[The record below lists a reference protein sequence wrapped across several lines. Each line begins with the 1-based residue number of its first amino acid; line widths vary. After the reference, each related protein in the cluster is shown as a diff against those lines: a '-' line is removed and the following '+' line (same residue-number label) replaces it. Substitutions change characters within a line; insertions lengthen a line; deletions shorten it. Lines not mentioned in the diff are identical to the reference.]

1 MWNEGKK
8 EKGSSLVFSVLI
20 PFQNKT
26 KKKKKK
32 NSRGSA
38 VWVKIT
44 PIMQAQQGHK
54 LLSKNQAR
62 QCRGPLSCLRNGVG
76 GSSKSRQECKQLTP
90 IHTLFLCMASW
101 LLPLQQPSIN
111 HCSLRRRPPPF
122 KSSGKARLTND
133 EQRSQG
139 TRARSKEWS
148 KEQSNKRKGS

>member
-1 MWNEGKK
+1 MERGKEGKG
-8 EKGSSLVFSVLI
+8 ELTGIFSSYPVSK
-20 PFQNKT
+20 QNQ
-26 KKKKKK
+26 KKKKK